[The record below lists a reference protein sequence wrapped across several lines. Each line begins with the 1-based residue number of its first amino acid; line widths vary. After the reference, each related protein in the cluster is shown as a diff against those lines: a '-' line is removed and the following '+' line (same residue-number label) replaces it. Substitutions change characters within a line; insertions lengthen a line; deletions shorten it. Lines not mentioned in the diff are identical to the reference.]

1 MELREALRIYSQ
13 SKGAGLLL
21 HGERALIVHESMSCV
36 HPVPSC
42 SDLMVDSEV
51 QSFYSCDWMIYSLA
65 LVTFFSHGDRLKP
78 TVSFCCWCF
87 AVFPGIPEQPGMSC
101 PGEDSE

>member
-1 MELREALRIYSQ
+1 MELQEALRIYSQ

-21 HGERALIVHESMSCV
+21 HGERALIVHEYV
-36 HPVPSC
+36 RPSC
-42 SDLMVDSEV
+42 SSDLMVDFEV

-87 AVFPGIPEQPGMSC
+87 AVFPGIPEQPGMPC